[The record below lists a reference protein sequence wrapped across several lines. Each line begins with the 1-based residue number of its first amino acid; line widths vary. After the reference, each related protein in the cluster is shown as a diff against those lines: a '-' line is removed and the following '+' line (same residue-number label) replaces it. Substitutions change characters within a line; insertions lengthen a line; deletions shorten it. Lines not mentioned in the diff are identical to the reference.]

1 MRTGLL
7 FGILLWS
14 IGLQAQGGMTLYNM
28 TYIPQA
34 SYLNPGNTPY
44 TDFYLSLPGLS
55 GVGVGLNNNFFSLR
69 DANLGLGTDWQK
81 FDSDQ
86 LLSTF
91 ASVAQFSNQLGLRA
105 GVDLFGFGLRSQKQ
119 YISFYIREEFQA
131 QVDFPDEML
140 RFLSD
145 YQKGVVPEN
154 TPYPMSG
161 SRFLITQ
168 YRPFT
173 LQYAYDIQPTLTIGG
188 KVSYISG
195 IYTAE
200 ATSDTLIAYAS
211 AETEKGFDIFGRMA
225 VQTGGFI
232 NSDTANVKNIFL
244 NPQNSGFAV
253 GVGGRL
259 TTLEDRLDILF
270 SATNLGKIFW
280 TQKVGITNLTDAS
293 FENSENLG
301 QILDTLFQV
310 NEKANFSFTQNLIPE
325 FFLGTNYYLNK
336 NLSIGAL
343 MQVQPIYQS
352 LRSAFGL
359 TLNARVGKWL
369 GVSTGYTYSNRAH
382 NIPFGLALQP
392 GPVEL
397 YVITDNAL
405 GFLAPGGARQFHLN
419 LGLNLTFK
427 KTERPWTEIP
437 PDLPEVES
445 YPGVYQPDED
455 ETSAPAPKDSVTT
468 NKVAIGVPPRDTIF
482 SPDGPLYMEDEP
494 DVTNYMVTNP
504 VFLYRGPNSTTT
516 VIDTIAP
523 NTTIEVLQ
531 KRLPDWWYVEYG
543 DRSGWIQPRS
553 IRPSL
558 ELPVAEQQDS
568 DIPDPLVQF
577 KPLDYI
583 MLDNTPMR
591 EEPSETGRII
601 HNTQKWDE
609 VLVLEKTNSSWWK
622 IRHQGYD
629 GYVKSA
635 MLNPRPENY
644 VRPENLAPAPPS
656 TPKPAVTPKPSVS
669 LGTYV
674 VTESTSLRAQPTH
687 QSSSLMRLRTGMKV
701 TLLEKVNQYWWKV
714 EVKGVTGYAKEA
726 NLQEE

>member
-14 IGLQAQGGMTLYNM
+14 IGLQAQGGMALYNM
-28 TYIPQA
+28 PYVPQA

-44 TDFYLSLPGLS
+44 SDLFICLPGLS
-55 GVGVGLNNNFFSLR
+55 GVGVGLSNDFFSLR
-69 DANLGLGTDWQK
+69 DANLGLGTDWNS
-81 FDSDQ
+81 FDTDQ
-86 LLSTF
+86 LLTTF
-91 ASVAQFSNQLGLRA
+91 ASVAQFSNRLGLRA
-105 GVDLFGFGLRSQKQ
+105 GVDLLGFGLRSQKH
-119 YISFYIREEFQA
+119 YVSFYIREEFQA
-131 QVDFPDEML
+131 NLEFPDEMF
-140 RFLSD
+140 RFLDD

-161 SRFLITQ
+161 SRFSIAQ

-173 LQYAYDIQPTLTIGG
+173 LSYAYDILPTLTVGG

-200 ATSDTLIAYAS
+200 GTSDTLIAYAS
-211 AETEKGFDIFGRMA
+211 GETSKGFDIFGRMK

-232 NSDTANVKNIFL
+232 NSDTANINNIFF

-259 TTLEDRLDILF
+259 TTMEDRLDILF
-270 SATNLGKIFW
+270 SATNIGQIFW

-293 FENSENLG
+293 FENTENLG
-301 QILDTLFQV
+301 QILDTLLQV
-310 NEKANFSFTQNLIPE
+310 NEKANFSFNQPLIPE

-336 NLSIGAL
+336 NLSVGAL
-343 MQVQPIYQS
+343 MQVQPVFQT

-369 GVSTGYTYSNRAH
+369 GVSTGYTYTNRAH

-392 GPVEL
+392 GPVEF
-397 YVITDNAL
+397 YVVTDNAL

-419 LGLNLTFK
+419 LGINLTFK
-427 KTERPWTEIP
+427 KTERPWPEGP
-437 PDLPEVES
+437 PVLPEVES
-445 YPGVYQPDED
+445 YSGVYQPDVAD
-455 ETSAPAPKDSVTT
+455 APVPSATDSIPPG
-468 NKVAIGVPPRDTIF
+468 KPAIGVPPRDTIF
-482 SPDGPLYMEDEP
+482 SPDGPLYMEEEP
-494 DVTNYMVTNP
+494 DVTNYLVTSP
-504 VFLYRGPNSTTT
+504 LFLYRGPSGNTT
-516 VIDTIAP
+516 VIDTIQP

-531 KRLPDWWYVEYG
+531 KKLPDWWYVEYG

-553 IRPSL
+553 IRPSF
-558 ELPVAEQQDS
+558 ELPVVEQQES

-583 MLDNTPMR
+583 LLDNTPMR
-591 EEPSETGRII
+591 EEPTEAARIV
-601 HNTQKWDE
+601 HNTEKWDE

-622 IRHQGYD
+622 IRHQGHE

-635 MLNPRPENY
+635 MLNPRPDNY
-644 VRPENLAPAPPS
+644 VRPEKLPPAPPS
-656 TPKPAVTPKPSVS
+656 PKPAVTPGPSVK
-669 LGTYV
+669 LGTYEV
-674 VTESTSLRAQPTH
+674 VESTSLRAQPTH
-687 QSSSLMRLRTGMKV
+687 QSNSLMRLRVGMKV
-701 TLLEKVNQYWWKV
+701 TLLEKVSPLWWKV
-714 EVKGVTGYAKEA
+714 EVNGLMGYAKAA
-726 NLQEE
+726 NLQEQ